1 MGGPEGA
8 TIVAGSGLLPAY
20 VTDSAKNE
28 FNKILPDNTAL
39 TYYTEA
45 KTVNTQFYNKY
56 GSKVESELAA
66 IMEEYLDA
74 DMSDAQLKG
83 LIEQRLKQVAEL
95 IQ

>member
-8 TIVAGSGLLPAY
+8 KIVAGAGLLPAY
-20 VTDSAKNE
+20 ITDAVKEE
-28 FNKILPDNTAL
+28 FKKILPDDMAL

-74 DMSDAQLKG
+74 DMSDAELKT
-83 LIEQRLKQVAEL
+83 LIENRLKKVAEQ